1 MQGAELGFDGKTL
14 IHPKTVEA
22 ANTAFA
28 PSDKEI
34 AWSKRI
40 IDAHAEATA
49 AGKGVLLVDG
59 KLIENLH
66 VANARRIVALAERI
80 ASMSGASA

>member
-1 MQGAELGFDGKTL
+1 V
-14 IHPKTVEA
+14 VEA
-22 ANTAFA
+22 DHRRT
-28 PSDKEI
+28 
-34 AWSKRI
+34 RRGQ
-40 IDAHAEATA
+40 A